1 MIRPQSARPRSVH
14 LSLFPLLCFAL
25 LLAFAGYGC
34 KRASHTSDPRLRKI
48 DAMLSAQLPHGTTR
62 GRVGYFLN
70 SRGYAVLDSPDKS
83 VMVAVVRHIDT
94 ETLRPATARV
104 TFHFDSNDKLTTY
117 ELQPAPDTPPL
128 P

>member
-1 MIRPQSARPRSVH
+1 MIRPQSARLRSARPP
-14 LSLFPLLCFAL
+14 LSRLVCLAL

-48 DAMLSAQLPHGTTR
+48 DAMLTAQLPPGTTR

-70 SRGYAVLDSPDKS
+70 SRGYPVLDSPDKN
-83 VMVAVVRHIDT
+83 VMIAVVRHIDT

-104 TFHFDSNDKLTTY
+104 TFHFDSNNKLTTY
-117 ELQPAPDTPPL
+117 ELQPAADTPPL